1 MEFLPLFGTAGNSA
15 SITVSSAITSKD
27 GWVFFKQLILPQH
40 FGIRYAIL
48 MSFLYSI
55 CIVSYR
61 DLDGLVGVFLF
72 FFLVHM

>member
-1 MEFLPLFGTAGNSA
+1 MGGF
-15 SITVSSAITSKD
+15 
-27 GWVFFKQLILPQH
+27 FFKQLILPQH

-61 DLDGLVGVFLF
+61 DLDGLKGLF
-72 FFLVHM
+72 FFWFTHEMRFKLLYANALEALKFWQ